1 MFCLVRVFVK
11 HKQGLNSPAMKVLG
25 QLPGDYCVL
34 LAASPKVSNLLL
46 TLGRTSTVRTNCEL
60 RAEKLMSRLAAQEP
74 SGGETLLCLVVALL
88 ENRAFNLNFQVQ
100 VLQFGRIKRE
110 NRQ

>member
-1 MFCLVRVFVK
+1 MFCLVWVFVK
-11 HKQGLNSPAMKVLG
+11 HKQGLNSPARKVLG

-46 TLGRTSTVRTNCEL
+46 TLERASTVRTNCEL
-60 RAEKLMSRLAAQEP
+60 RDEKLMSRLAAQEP

-100 VLQFGRIKRE
+100 VL
-110 NRQ
+110 